1 MATPEFKGKKLLTSQ
16 DKPATKKTVRGKL
29 VAITAGLLIDGN
41 GGKPVRNA
49 VVLLEGS
56 RIKAVGAK
64 GEVQI
69 PRDAETL
76 NCPDYTIMPGL
87 IDAHIHTA
95 MFNCLTF
102 HNYRV
107 AQWEI
112 APELQ
117 QMYVLFHAQMCFDM
131 GFTTLRDL
139 GLNSSRGQL
148 TAELCAVR
156 DSINAGLFTGPR
168 MLVAGWSTIT
178 GSHLDLIQPRAM
190 MRIGFQTGDGPWE
203 LRKLARDNLRIGC
216 DVIKTCAS
224 GGGGTDKEEPDVRN
238 MTQEELDA
246 IVDEA
251 HAFHKITAVHCFT
264 SQAQLMAVKAGTD
277 TIEHMVFSSDE
288 SIGRI
293 KEAGISV
300 TPTLSHRTDH
310 AIQVRKEQGTAKF
323 ILDKM
328 KTIQPY
334 CYDTFQRMHK
344 AGIKIAMGTD
354 MGYDPEMGDGSKEL
368 ELYVDLGMTPMEAIV
383 SATRNAAE
391 AIKLGSE
398 LGTLEAGKLADILL
412 VEGDPSKNV
421 SVLTGRKNIKVVMKE
436 GEIYVDRRP
445 GKSKS
450 AVQAEPRSWKIIDNL

>member
-1 MATPEFKGKKLLTSQ
+1 MATAEFKGKKLLTSQ
-16 DKPATKKTVRGKL
+16 DKHEVKKEDKGKAF
-29 VAITAGLLIDGN
+29 AITAGLLIDGN

-49 VVLLEGS
+49 VVLVEGK
-56 RIKAVGAK
+56 RIRAVGAK
-64 GEVQI
+64 SDVKI
-69 PRDAETL
+69 PRGVETIAF
-76 NCPDYTIMPGL
+76 PQYTLMPGF

-107 AQWEI
+107 AQWEVT
-112 APELQ
+112 PELQ
-117 QMYVLFHAQMCFDM
+117 QMYALFHAQMCFDR

-156 DSINAGLFTGPR
+156 DSIDAGIFNGPR
-168 MLVAGWSTIT
+168 MLIAGWSTIT

-190 MRIGFQTGDGPWE
+190 MRTGFQTADGPWE

-224 GGGGTDKEEPDVRN
+224 GGGGTDKEEPDIRN

-251 HAFHKITAVHCFT
+251 HAFHKTSAVHCFT
-264 SQAQLMAVKAGTD
+264 AEAQKMAVKAGTD
-277 TIEHMVFSSDE
+277 TVEHMVFTSDE
-288 SIGRI
+288 AIAMI
-293 KEAGISV
+293 KKAGISV

-328 KTIQPY
+328 KKIQPY

-354 MGYDPEMGDGSKEL
+354 MGYDPEMGDGAKEL
-368 ELYVDLGMTPMEAIV
+368 ELYVDLGMTPMEAILT
-383 SATRNAAE
+383 ATRNAAH
-391 AIKLGSE
+391 AIKLGAD
-398 LGTLEAGKLADILL
+398 LGTVEPGKLADLLL
-412 VEGDPSKNV
+412 VEGDPSKNIG
-421 SVLTGRKNIKVVMKE
+421 VLTEKKNIKVVMKD
-436 GEIYVDRRP
+436 GEIHVDRRP
-445 GKSKS
+445 GKNKS
-450 AVQAEPRSWKIIDNL
+450 AVQAEPGSWKIIDNL